1 MRRFARLLATSLTAY
16 ALFIRPRLLRC
27 LDNFGR
33 RSSESIHQEWQE
45 VNVGDFLGSPNV
57 SELERKAWQVAAL
70 EPQRFLGLRAS
81 IDLLGRHFDP
91 SQERPRYYSDSLW
104 GFLLKELPGGKTRLI
119 VSGYWSL
126 EPRWLF
132 PVVSFTLYEWT
143 HWIMQ
148 TRQLANLKRLTE
160 TPAAHV
166 PV

>member
-104 GFLLKELPGGKTRLI
+104 GF
-119 VSGYWSL
+119 Y
-126 EPRWLF
+126 
-132 PVVSFTLYEWT
+132 
-143 HWIMQ
+143 
-148 TRQLANLKRLTE
+148 
-160 TPAAHV
+160 
-166 PV
+166 